1 MHSGTRELGRAEASG
16 LLWQA
21 PRRPSPPC
29 LAALVAAQT
38 LLWALACA
46 LAPPPLRL
54 VDFER
59 ANTYPCGKVL
69 TGLKNHREWSPMP
82 LPREEHRGVGT

>member
-46 LAPPPLRL
+46 LAPPPHSDSWIL
-54 VDFER
+54 
-59 ANTYPCGKVL
+59 
-69 TGLKNHREWSPMP
+69 
-82 LPREEHRGVGT
+82 